1 MKKNL
6 FLKMFVVTMN
16 FFTCNAL
23 KCVSMNNQEFKIRP
37 KMININC
44 NEPYSVKLNECS
56 GTCNSG
62 SCNIN
67 DSYAKL
73 CVPDVIKNINVKVFN
88 LMSRSDKKGNTEWH
102 QTCKC
107 KCRRDASI
115 CNNKRR

>member
-62 SCNIN
+62 SYNIN

-73 CVPDVIKNINVKVFN
+73 CVPDVTKSINVKVFN
-88 LMSRSDKKGNTEWH
+88 LMSRSDKKRNTEWH